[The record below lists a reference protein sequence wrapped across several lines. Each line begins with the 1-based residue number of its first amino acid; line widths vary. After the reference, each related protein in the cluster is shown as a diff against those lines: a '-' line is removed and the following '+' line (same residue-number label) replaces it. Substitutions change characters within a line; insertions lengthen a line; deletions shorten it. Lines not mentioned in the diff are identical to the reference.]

1 MKEREQTIVVRINMR
16 YATIVALDQKVSSWP
31 SYKDRTALYDMER

>member
-1 MKEREQTIVVRINMR
+1 MKEREQTIVVRINMH

-31 SYKDRTALYDMER
+31 SYKDGIALYDMER